1 MGTRAPLISVF
12 LYGTED
18 VIMNIKAPN
27 PASLGLA
34 GFALTTWLLSMINA
48 GWFSGN
54 AMGMVLA
61 VAFAYGGT
69 AQALAGLM
77 EIPRGNTFGA
87 TAFLSYGA
95 FWWSLALFVLFLHGT
110 VPPAFIGWY
119 LFLWGV
125 FTLYMWVATWRAA
138 RVLQLVFLSLWITFF
153 VLAASEWTG
162 LEWLHHAGGYLGMLT
177 ALLAF
182 YLSAAEIINETHGH
196 VVLPTGAATDQLAV
210 SLTIQQDLREA

>member
-1 MGTRAPLISVF
+1 
-12 LYGTED
+12 
-18 VIMNIKAPN
+18 MNFKTPN

-48 GWFSGN
+48 GWFTGD

-95 FWWSLALFVLFLHGT
+95 FWWSLALFVLFLHEK
-110 VPPAFIGWY
+110 VPTAFIGWY

-125 FTLYMWVATWRAA
+125 FTLYMWVATWRSTRA
-138 RVLQLVFLSLWITFF
+138 LQLVFFVLWITFF

-162 LEWLHHAGGYLGMLT
+162 LVWLHHAGGYCGLVT
-177 ALLAF
+177 AVLAF
-182 YLSAAEIINETHGH
+182 YLSAAEIINEMHGRN
-196 VVLPTGAATDQLAV
+196 VLPVGTPGAVIARSMPVDPTGNLQR
-210 SLTIQQDLREA
+210 S